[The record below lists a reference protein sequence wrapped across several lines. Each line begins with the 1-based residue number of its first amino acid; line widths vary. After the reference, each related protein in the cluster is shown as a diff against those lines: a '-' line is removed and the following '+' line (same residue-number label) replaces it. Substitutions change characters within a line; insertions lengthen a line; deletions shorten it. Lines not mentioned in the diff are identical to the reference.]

1 MAEWLDKM
9 DDETFPNLTIIM
21 GVLKS
26 LDSMNINQDNIEGSQ
41 IYETLTVYASE
52 ESRSPSDARKM
63 AA

>member
-1 MAEWLDKM
+1 
-9 DDETFPNLTIIM
+9 M

-41 IYETLTVYASE
+41 LYETLTVYASE
-52 ESRSPSDARKM
+52 ESRAPSDARKM